1 MQQTIWRAVAFI
13 AMAAIVVFPGAAE
26 AGSRSGQ
33 ISGVSGQAGSKT
45 TASKNQPK
53 PKTTIKFSP
62 EYQNA
67 NQIGKFA
74 EVISTRRVAIGS
86 SHIHLHRPEMHAMEP
101 LPKGANFIRAKT
113 LWEIGLHIAGNPATP
128 YGGNR
133 DMVIAVGSG
142 SGPAFRPW
150 LRLATGSAILA
161 EQVANGDGIELAFVN
176 PSALLTQAYRG
187 VGLFSTPLPVRI
199 VAVYPSWDRFV
210 FMVHPRTG
218 IRSLADIKAKRYPL
232 RVSVREDPTHS
243 THVLI
248 DQAFALH
255 GFALKDIESWGGRLL
270 LCGGPSDPRRLE
282 ALARDELDA
291 VFDEGIKVWLDEA
304 LAAGLSPIELEAT
317 EFATMARL
325 GWRKVCLPKARFP
338 RLQQDIDTLDFSGWP
353 IYANASL
360 PEQVAYDICGALAAR
375 EAEIPWEKGT
385 GGTALHMGRES
396 ESTPM
401 DVPLHPGAERW
412 YREHGANS

>member
-1 MQQTIWRAVAFI
+1 VALGDNI
-13 AMAAIVVFPGAAE
+13 ERGIL
-26 AGSRSGQ
+26 SLHSQSGD
-33 ISGVSGQAGSKT
+33 A
-45 TASKNQPK
+45 
-53 PKTTIKFSP
+53 
-62 EYQNA
+62 
-67 NQIGKFA
+67 
-74 EVISTRRVAIGS
+74 
-86 SHIHLHRPEMHAMEP
+86 AMEP

-113 LWEIGLHIAGNPATP
+113 LWEIGLHLAGNPGTP

-133 DMVIAVGSG
+133 DMVITVGSG
-142 SGPAFRPW
+142 AGAAFRPW

-161 EQVANGDGIELAFVN
+161 EQVAAGDGIDLAFVN

-187 VGLFSTPLPVRI
+187 VGLFRAPLPLRI

-243 THVLI
+243 ALVLI

-255 GFALKDIESWGGRLL
+255 GFALKDIEAWGGRLV
-270 LCGGPSDPRRLE
+270 LCGGPSDVRRL
-282 ALARDELDA
+282 APLARGELDA

-304 LAAGLSPIELEAT
+304 LAAGLVPVELEPE
-317 EFATMARL
+317 EFNAMARL
-325 GWRKVCLPKARFP
+325 GWRKVSLPQARFP
-338 RLQQDIDTLDFSGWP
+338 RLLRDVDAIDFSGWP

-360 PEQVAYDICGALAAR
+360 PEQAAYDICGALAAR
-375 EAEIPWEKGT
+375 EAEIPWEAGT
-385 GGTALHMGRES
+385 DGSASEMGRERD
-396 ESTPM
+396 STPM

-412 YREHGANS
+412 YREHGRES

>member
-1 MQQTIWRAVAFI
+1 
-13 AMAAIVVFPGAAE
+13 
-26 AGSRSGQ
+26 
-33 ISGVSGQAGSKT
+33 
-45 TASKNQPK
+45 
-53 PKTTIKFSP
+53 
-62 EYQNA
+62 
-67 NQIGKFA
+67 
-74 EVISTRRVAIGS
+74 
-86 SHIHLHRPEMHAMEP
+86 MEP
-101 LPKGANFIRAKT
+101 LPRGANFVRAKT

-133 DMVIAVGSG
+133 DMVITIGSG
-142 SGPAFRPW
+142 SGARFRPS

-161 EQVANGDGIELAFVN
+161 EDVAGGGVDAAFVN

-187 VGLFSTPLPVRI
+187 VGLFRTPLPVRI
-199 VAVYPSWDRFV
+199 VGVYPSWDRFV
-210 FMVHPRTG
+210 FMIHPRTG

-255 GFALKDIESWGGRLL
+255 GFALKDIESWGGRLV
-270 LCGGPSDPRRLE
+270 LCGGPGDVRRLE
-282 ALARDELDA
+282 PLGRGEIDA
-291 VFDEGIKVWLDEA
+291 VFDAGIILWLDEA
-304 LAAGLSPIELEAT
+304 LAAGLSPIELEPA
-317 EFATMARL
+317 EFDALGRL
-325 GWRKVCLPKARFP
+325 GWRKVSLPKSRFP
-338 RLQQDIDTLDFSGWP
+338 RLARDVDTLDFSGWP

-360 PEQVAYDICGALAAR
+360 PEQVAYDICEALSAR

-396 ESTPM
+396 DSTPM

-412 YREHGANS
+412 YRAHGQKD

>member
-1 MQQTIWRAVAFI
+1 LALL
-13 AMAAIVVFPGAAE
+13 PGDA
-26 AGSRSGQ
+26 
-33 ISGVSGQAGSKT
+33 
-45 TASKNQPK
+45 
-53 PKTTIKFSP
+53 
-62 EYQNA
+62 
-67 NQIGKFA
+67 
-74 EVISTRRVAIGS
+74 
-86 SHIHLHRPEMHAMEP
+86 AMEA

-113 LWEIGLHIAGNPATP
+113 LWEIGLHLAGNPATP

-133 DMVIAVGSG
+133 DMVITVGSG
-142 SGPAFRPW
+142 AGAAFRPW

-161 EQVANGDGIELAFVN
+161 EQVAAGDGVDLAFVN

-187 VGLFSTPLPVRI
+187 VGLFRAPLPLRI
-199 VAVYPSWDRFV
+199 IAIYPSWDRFV

-243 THVLI
+243 TLVLI

-255 GFALKDIESWGGRLL
+255 GFALKDVEAWGGRLV
-270 LCGGPSDPRRLE
+270 LCGGPSDVRRLE
-282 ALARDELDA
+282 PLARGELDA

-304 LAAGLSPIELEAT
+304 LAAGLAPTELEPA
-317 EFATMARL
+317 EFDAMARL
-325 GWRKVCLPKARFP
+325 GWRKVSLPQARFP
-338 RLQQDIDTLDFSGWP
+338 RLLHDVDAIDFSGWP

-375 EAEIPWEKGT
+375 EAEIPWEAGT
-385 GGTALHMGRES
+385 EGSALHMGRERD
-396 ESTPM
+396 STPM

-412 YREHGANS
+412 YLEHRHEE